1 MGAAGDGGEA
11 AVGHGGVGKVRQRR
25 GRGRR
30 LETITPCT
38 STTGVFFGIAEADE
52 RFQSGP
58 TSVFSSFAEKLAP
71 SWHFLRTTGAWRPFR
86 LLLMPLLAAG
96 NTVYTHPMA
105 KVMISIP
112 DKLLERLDLR
122 AKESGETRSGFLRR
136 LVEREVETGEQ
147 RRREEINRLW
157 DEVRIEVPA
166 DKPELLD
173 VVQLIREDR
182 ESH

>member
-1 MGAAGDGGEA
+1 
-11 AVGHGGVGKVRQRR
+11 
-25 GRGRR
+25 
-30 LETITPCT
+30 
-38 STTGVFFGIAEADE
+38 
-52 RFQSGP
+52 
-58 TSVFSSFAEKLAP
+58 
-71 SWHFLRTTGAWRPFR
+71 
-86 LLLMPLLAAG
+86 MPLLTAG
-96 NTVYTHPMA
+96 NTVYTHPVA

-122 AKESGETRSGFLRR
+122 AKEVGESRSGFLQH
-136 LVEREVETGEQ
+136 LVEREVEASER

-157 DEVRIEVPA
+157 DEVRIEIPA